1 MVDTALERL
10 TQLPLGTRM
19 VVRHRIDGSLS
30 DALGELTA
38 RDDASCTIAT
48 RSGAVIIKFDDV
60 QLAKAV
66 PPPPA
71 PRIRR
76 EQT

>member
-1 MVDTALERL
+1 MNTALERL
-10 TQLPLGTRM
+10 ARLPLGTRI
-19 VVRHRIDGSLS
+19 VVRHRIDGGLT

-38 RDDASCTIAT
+38 RDGASCTVTT
-48 RSGAVIIKFDDV
+48 RSGPVIIMFDDV

-71 PRIRR
+71 PRARR
-76 EQT
+76 VQP